1 MENAQL
7 TETIIGCA
15 FKVHN
20 VLGQGFLEKVYESA
34 TIQTQKSCKSCLE

>member
-7 TETIIGCA
+7 TEAIIGCA

-20 VLGQGFLEKVYESA
+20 ALGHGSLEKVYENA
-34 TIQTQKSCKSCLE
+34 I